1 MAIVQREVAV
11 AKGHEGEEGT
21 MSSLKG
27 KVAVV
32 TGASRGIGRGIA
44 ERLAKDGATI
54 VVNYTKSA
62 GEAEKVVSGIK
73 GQGGNAMAVQ
83 ADVSKVEDIRRLFQE
98 TKKVYGRLD
107 ILVNNAGIFWAKP
120 ILETTEE
127 EYDQMFAVNAKGQ
140 FFALQEAA
148 KHMAEGGRIV
158 NISTGGTK
166 RAFPGI
172 SAYGGSKS
180 ALEFFTKVAA
190 KELGPKHITVNTVS
204 PGYTETDM
212 LSDPQFRTTGIQASP
227 LGRLGT
233 PADIAKVVAF
243 IVSDDGGWIT
253 GDTIQAG
260 GGVAM

>member
-1 MAIVQREVAV
+1 
-11 AKGHEGEEGT
+11 

-233 PADIAKVVAF
+233 PADIAKVDAF

-260 GGVAM
+260 GGDAM

>member
-1 MAIVQREVAV
+1 MAL
-11 AKGHEGEEGT
+11 
-21 MSSLKG
+21 LKG
-27 KVAVV
+27 KIAVV

-44 ERLAKDGATI
+44 ERLANDGATV

-62 GEAEKVVSGIK
+62 GEAEKVVAAIK
-73 GQGGNAMAVQ
+73 DRGGVAMAVQ
-83 ADVSKVEDIRRLFQE
+83 ADVSKVGDIRRLFQE
-98 TKKVYGRLD
+98 AKKAFGRLD
-107 ILVNNAGIFWAKP
+107 ILINNAGIFWAKP

-127 EYDQMFAVNAKGQ
+127 EYDGMFAVNAKGQ

-148 KHMAEGGRIV
+148 KHMADGGRIV

-166 RAFPGI
+166 LAFPGI
-172 SAYGGSKS
+172 SVYGASKA

-190 KELGPKHITVNTVS
+190 KELGARRITVNTVS

-212 LSDPQFRTTGIQASP
+212 LSDPQFRTIGVQASP

-233 PADIAKVVAF
+233 PADIAQVVSF
-243 IVSDDGGWIT
+243 VVSEEAGWIT

>member
-1 MAIVQREVAV
+1 
-11 AKGHEGEEGT
+11 

>member
-1 MAIVQREVAV
+1 MAL
-11 AKGHEGEEGT
+11 
-21 MSSLKG
+21 LKG
-27 KVAVV
+27 KIAVV

-44 ERLAKDGATI
+44 ERLANDGATV

-62 GEAEKVVSGIK
+62 GEAEKVVAAIK
-73 GQGGNAMAVQ
+73 DRGGVAMAVQ
-83 ADVSKVEDIRRLFQE
+83 ADVSKVGDIRRLFQE
-98 TKKVYGRLD
+98 AKKAFGRLD
-107 ILVNNAGIFWAKP
+107 ILINNAGIFWAKP

-127 EYDQMFAVNAKGQ
+127 EYDGMFAVNAKGQ

-148 KHMAEGGRIV
+148 KHMADGGRIV

-166 RAFPGI
+166 LAFPGI
-172 SAYGGSKS
+172 SVYGASKA

-190 KELGPKHITVNTVS
+190 KELGARRITVNTVS

-212 LSDPQFRTTGIQASP
+212 LSDPQFRTIGVQASP

-233 PADIAKVVAF
+233 PADIAQVVSF
-243 IVSDDGGWIT
+243 VVSDEAGWIT

>member
-1 MAIVQREVAV
+1 
-11 AKGHEGEEGT
+11 

-148 KHMAEGGRIV
+148 KHMVEGGRIV

>member
-1 MAIVQREVAV
+1 
-11 AKGHEGEEGT
+11 

-260 GGVAM
+260 GGVAI

>member
-1 MAIVQREVAV
+1 
-11 AKGHEGEEGT
+11 

-44 ERLAKDGATI
+44 ERLAQDGATV

-62 GEAEKVVSGIK
+62 GEAEKVVAGIK
-73 GQGGNAMAVQ
+73 TRGGAAVALQ
-83 ADVSKVEDIRRLFQE
+83 ADVSRVGDIRRLFQE
-98 TKKVYGRLD
+98 TSMAFGRLD
-107 ILVNNAGIFWAKP
+107 ILINNAGIFWAKP

-148 KHMAEGGRIV
+148 KHMADGGRIV
-158 NISTGGTK
+158 NISTGATK
-166 RAFPGI
+166 LAFPGI
-172 SAYGGSKS
+172 SVYGASKS

-190 KELGPKHITVNTVS
+190 KELGARNITVNTVS

-212 LSDPQFRTTGIQASP
+212 LSDPRFRTIGVEASP

-233 PADIAKVVAF
+233 PADIAQVVAF
-243 IVSDDGGWIT
+243 VVSDEAGWIT

>member
-1 MAIVQREVAV
+1 MA
-11 AKGHEGEEGT
+11 
-21 MSSLKG
+21 SLKG

-62 GEAEKVVSGIK
+62 GEAEKVVAGIHSR
-73 GQGGNAMAVQ
+73 GGIAMAVQ
-83 ADVSKVEDIRRLFQE
+83 ADVSKVDDIRRLFQE
-98 TKKVYGRLD
+98 THKAFGRLD
-107 ILVNNAGIFWAKP
+107 ILINNAGIFWAKP
-120 ILETTEE
+120 IVETTEE
-127 EYDQMFAVNAKGQ
+127 EYDRMFAVNAKGQ

-166 RAFPGI
+166 LAFQGI
-172 SAYGGSKS
+172 SIYGASKS

-190 KELGPKHITVNTVS
+190 KELGAKNITVNTVS

-212 LSDPQFRTTGIQASP
+212 LSDPQFRSIGAQASP
-227 LGRLGT
+227 FGRLGT
-233 PADIAKVVAF
+233 PTDIAQVVAF
-243 IVSDDGGWIT
+243 VVSEEAGWIT

>member
-1 MAIVQREVAV
+1 MA
-11 AKGHEGEEGT
+11 
-21 MSSLKG
+21 SLKR

-44 ERLAKDGATI
+44 ERLATEGATI

-62 GEAEKVVSGIK
+62 GEADKVVAGIK
-73 GQGGNAMAVQ
+73 QRGGSAIAVQ

-98 TKKVYGRLD
+98 TKKAFGRLD

-120 ILETTEE
+120 IIETTEE
-127 EYDQMFAVNAKGQ
+127 EYDRMFAVNAKGQ

-148 KHMAEGGRIV
+148 KHMADGGRIV

-166 RAFPGI
+166 LAFPGI
-172 SAYGGSKS
+172 SVYGASKS

-190 KELGPKHITVNTVS
+190 KELGAKHITVNTVS

-212 LSDPQFRTTGIQASP
+212 LSDPQFRTIGIQASP

-233 PADIAKVVAF
+233 PDDIAQVVAF
-243 IVSDDGGWIT
+243 VVSEEAGWIT

>member
-1 MAIVQREVAV
+1 
-11 AKGHEGEEGT
+11 
-21 MSSLKG
+21 
-27 KVAVV
+27 
-32 TGASRGIGRGIA
+32 
-44 ERLAKDGATI
+44 
-54 VVNYTKSA
+54 
-62 GEAEKVVSGIK
+62 
-73 GQGGNAMAVQ
+73 MAVQ

-233 PADIAKVVAF
+233 PADIAQVVSF

>member
-1 MAIVQREVAV
+1 
-11 AKGHEGEEGT
+11 

-27 KVAVV
+27 KVALV

-83 ADVSKVEDIRRLFQE
+83 ADVSKVEDIKRLFQE

-212 LSDPQFRTTGIQASP
+212 LSDPQFRTTGIEASP

-260 GGVAM
+260 GGVAI